1 MTSTIVTMPADDSVI
16 IIERVFDAPRALVF
30 KMFTDPYHLAQFW
43 GPHGSTN
50 PVCEIDPRP
59 GGLWRQVMRFPNG
72 SEYAHD
78 SVYIEIVEP
87 ERIVY
92 RDVPL
97 GSEGVLDELPP
108 PQMVT
113 SILFE
118 EVAGKTKLTSHIR
131 ATSLAARDR
140 AVQMGFT
147 ETVSQSLDRLDAYL
161 RTL

>member
-1 MTSTIVTMPADDSVI
+1 MPADDSVI

-30 KMFTDPYHLAQFW
+30 KMFTDPFHLAQFW

-50 PVCEIDPRP
+50 PVCEIDLRP

-97 GSEGVLDELPP
+97 GSTACWTSCRRRRWSPP
-108 PQMVT
+108 SSSRRSP
-113 SILFE
+113 
-118 EVAGKTKLTSHIR
+118 
-131 ATSLAARDR
+131 ARR
-140 AVQMGFT
+140 N
-147 ETVSQSLDRLDAYL
+147 
-161 RTL
+161 

>member
-30 KMFTDPYHLAQFW
+30 KMFTDPFHLAQFW

-50 PVCEIDPRP
+50 PVCEMDLRP

-72 SEYAHD
+72 SNTRMTA
-78 SVYIEIVEP
+78 STSRSSNRSASSIATC
-87 ERIVY
+87 R
-92 RDVPL
+92 
-97 GSEGVLDELPP
+97 SAATACWTSLPP

-113 SILFE
+113 THPFE
-118 EVAGKTKLTSHIR
+118 EVAGRTKLTAHVR
-131 ATSLAARDR
+131 ATSLAARDQ
-140 AVQMGFT
+140 AVQMGFA
-147 ETVSQSLDRLDAYL
+147 ETVSQARSARRLP